1 MSLGAH
7 LHISSQLL
15 NYTYCPD
22 RTVFYYSGKILEKSG
37 VPIKN

>member
-7 LHISSQLL
+7 LHISSRLL
-15 NYTYCPD
+15 NYTHCRE
-22 RTVFYYSGKILEKSG
+22 RTVFCYSGTILEKSG